1 MLGFM
6 GTRLAGFL
14 FTNFNVMLKYMQSDK
29 ADRVQRKWTCRSW
42 PIGKSGYRSLI
53 TKDVGY
59 CREKRWATVETGRSW
74 LETEVPP

>member
-1 MLGFM
+1 MKSVDTFAWPLDDYKKVKFMLGFM

-42 PIGKSGYRSLI
+42 PFGKFSYLGLKPSRYW
-53 TKDVGY
+53 K
-59 CREKRWATVETGRSW
+59 
-74 LETEVPP
+74 P